1 MEGVE
6 NAIHQRAQVGLD
18 AWANSSPSELSGGMQ
33 QRVDL
38 ARGLE
43 VDPDILLID
52 GGKGQLSAAQQAL
65 SEIGV
70 SDLLLLGVAKGPDRK
85 PGMERLFLYP
95 DNQALI
101 LPASSPALHL
111 LQQIRDESHRFA
123 ITGHRK
129 QRARARQTSVLEEIA
144 GVGPRRRRDL
154 LRHFGGLQE
163 LISAG
168 EEDIAAVD
176 GISRALAK
184 RIYQHLHG
192 E

>member
-1 MEGVE
+1 
-6 NAIHQRAQVGLD
+6 
-18 AWANSSPSELSGGMQ
+18 
-33 QRVDL
+33 
-38 ARGLE
+38 
-43 VDPDILLID
+43 
-52 GGKGQLSAAQQAL
+52 
-65 SEIGV
+65 
-70 SDLLLLGVAKGPDRK
+70 
-85 PGMERLFLYP
+85 MERLFLYP
-95 DNQALI
+95 DSKALI

-129 QRARARQTSVLEEIA
+129 QRAKARQASVLEEIA

-163 LISAG
+163 LVSAG
-168 EEDIAAVD
+168 EEDIAAVE

>member
-1 MEGVE
+1 VTGV
-6 NAIHQRAQVGLD
+6 N
-18 AWANSSPSELSGGMQ
+18 
-33 QRVDL
+33 
-38 ARGLE
+38 
-43 VDPDILLID
+43 
-52 GGKGQLSAAQQAL
+52 
-65 SEIGV
+65 
-70 SDLLLLGVAKGPDRK
+70 LLGIAKGPDRK

-95 DNQALI
+95 DSKALI

-129 QRARARQTSVLEEIA
+129 QRAKARQASVLEEIA

-163 LISAG
+163 LVSAG
-168 EEDIAAVD
+168 EEDIAAVE